1 MGLCG
6 SKLSAA
12 DMAFRKAAVD
22 RETTIL
28 RGLNLTQEDGL
39 ILFKVSERKRALH
52 GKCGTARRKECP
64 PAVRCLAGSCDSPRW
79 YSLQR
84 VSY

>member
-1 MGLCG
+1 MRREWVVGRGVIEMRINRLSFRSEDRSHLPNAYTGRMGLCG
-6 SKLSAA
+6 SKLSEA

-39 ILFKVSERKRALH
+39 ILFKVSERK
-52 GKCGTARRKECP
+52 E
-64 PAVRCLAGSCDSPRW
+64 
-79 YSLQR
+79 
-84 VSY
+84 

>member
-39 ILFKVSERKRALH
+39 ILFKVSERKSSAWQMRHREA
-52 GKCGTARRKECP
+52 K
-64 PAVRCLAGSCDSPRW
+64 
-79 YSLQR
+79 R
-84 VSY
+84 VSPGGPLPCGEL

>member
-6 SKLSAA
+6 SKLSEA

-39 ILFKVSERKRALH
+39 ILFKVSERK
-52 GKCGTARRKECP
+52 E
-64 PAVRCLAGSCDSPRW
+64 
-79 YSLQR
+79 
-84 VSY
+84 